1 MEYTLQKRFNN
12 KRTTMDAKA
21 LSQADYLDILFD
33 NRNKKYGSYE
43 LRKHY
48 DNRAAKALF
57 SVMSLCIALGG
68 YALMHKEETA
78 AVIATIANKPI
89 EVHTLNI
96 ELPKPKIEQPV
107 PMASA
112 VKPTVA
118 NPIAKIVPDEKVI
131 DPPKTVDEMKGK
143 ESGLVDAEGS
153 KDGTVVATSKNT
165 NTTGGGTETS
175 TETNKILTYS
185 EILPSFD
192 GDMIKYIQQNLRYPA
207 NARENDIE
215 GRVYVQ
221 FVVNEDGS
229 VGNAIVKR
237 GIGGGCNEEAIRVVM
252 SMPKWKP
259 GMQNGHPVKVYY
271 TLPITFM
278 LQ

>member
-1 MEYTLQKRFNN
+1 
-12 KRTTMDAKA
+12 MDAKA

-48 DNRAAKALF
+48 DNRAAKALL
-57 SVMSLCIALGG
+57 SVMSICIALCG
-68 YALMHKEETA
+68 YALMHNEEVARMIPPIVAPT
-78 AVIATIANKPI
+78 VVSTIPI
-89 EVHTLNI
+89 SV
-96 ELPKPKIEQPV
+96 PKPKIEQPAPAV
-107 PMASA
+107 EA

-118 NPIAKIVPDEKVI
+118 NPLPKVVT
-131 DPPKTVDEMKGK
+131 DDKVTHPPKTVDEMKGK

-153 KDGTVVATSKNT
+153 KEGTVVATSKNT

-185 EILPSFD
+185 EVLPSFN
-192 GDMIKYIQQNLRYPA
+192 GDLIAYLQKNLQYPSFA
-207 NARENDIE
+207 KENNIE
-215 GRVYVQ
+215 GRVTVQ

-229 VGNAIVKR
+229 IGNAIIKK

-259 GMQNGHPVKVYY
+259 GMQNGRPVKVYY

>member
-1 MEYTLQKRFNN
+1 
-12 KRTTMDAKA
+12 MDAKA

-57 SVMSLCIALGG
+57 TVMSLCIALGG

-89 EVHTLNI
+89 EMHTLNI
-96 ELPKPKIEQPV
+96 ELPKPKIEQPAPV
-107 PMASA
+107 TAA

-185 EILPSFD
+185 EVLPSFD
-192 GDMIKYIQQNLRYPA
+192 GNMIKYIQQNLRYPA

-252 SMPKWKP
+252 NMPKWKP

>member
-1 MEYTLQKRFNN
+1 
-12 KRTTMDAKA
+12 MDAKA

-48 DNRAAKALF
+48 DNRAAKTLF
-57 SVMSLCIALGG
+57 TVMSLCIALGG

-89 EVHTLNI
+89 EMHTLNI
-96 ELPKPKIEQPV
+96 ELPKPKIEQPAPTV
-107 PMASA
+107 EA

-118 NPIAKIVPDEKVI
+118 NPLPKVVTDDKVT

-143 ESGLVDAEGS
+143 ESGLADAEGS
-153 KDGTVVATSKNT
+153 KEGTVVATSKNT
-165 NTTGGGTETS
+165 NTIGGGTETS

-185 EILPSFD
+185 EVLPSFD
-192 GDMIKYIQQNLRYPA
+192 GDMIKYMQQNLRYPT
-207 NARENDIE
+207 NARENNIE

-229 VGNAIVKR
+229 VDNAIVKR
-237 GIGGGCNEEAIRVVM
+237 GIGGGCNEEALRVVM

-259 GMQNGHPVKVYY
+259 GMQNGRPVKVYY
-271 TLPITFM
+271 TLPITFI

>member
-1 MEYTLQKRFNN
+1 
-12 KRTTMDAKA
+12 MDAKA

-68 YALMHKEETA
+68 YALMHKEEVTRMIPPI
-78 AVIATIANKPI
+78 VTPTVVSTIPI
-89 EVHTLNI
+89 S
-96 ELPKPKIEQPV
+96 LPKPKIEQPAPAV
-107 PMASA
+107 EA

-118 NPIAKIVPDEKVI
+118 NPLPKVVT
-131 DPPKTVDEMKGK
+131 DDKVTAPPKTVDEMEGK
-143 ESGLVDAEGS
+143 ESGKVDAVGS
-153 KDGTVVATSKNT
+153 SDGTVPATSKNT
-165 NTTGGGTETS
+165 NTTGGGTETN

-185 EILPSFD
+185 EVLPSFN
-192 GDMIKYIQQNLRYPA
+192 GDMIAYLQKNLQYPSF
-207 NARENDIE
+207 ARENNIE
-215 GRVYVQ
+215 GRVTVQ

-229 VGNAIVKR
+229 IGNAVIKR

>member
-1 MEYTLQKRFNN
+1 
-12 KRTTMDAKA
+12 MDAKA

-48 DNRAAKALF
+48 DNRAGKALL
-57 SVMSLCIALGG
+57 SVMTLCFALGG

-78 AVIATIANKPI
+78 AVLTAITSKPV
-89 EVHTLNI
+89 EVSSIPIN
-96 ELPKPKIEQPV
+96 LPKPKTEQP
-107 PMASA
+107 PASTPA

-118 NPIAKIVPDEKVI
+118 NPIAKVVPDDKVTE
-131 DPPKTVDEMKGK
+131 PPKTMDDLIGK
-143 ESGLVDAEGS
+143 ESGKVDAVGS
-153 KDGTVVATSKNT
+153 SDGTVPATSKNT
-165 NTTGGGTETS
+165 NTTGGGAEANA
-175 TETNKILTYS
+175 ETNKVLSYS
-185 EILPSFD
+185 EVLPSFN
-192 GDMIKYIQQNLRYPA
+192 GDMIAYLQKNLQYPA
-207 NARENDIE
+207 FARENNIE
-215 GRVYVQ
+215 GRVTVQ

-229 VGNAIVKR
+229 IGNAIIKR

>member
-1 MEYTLQKRFNN
+1 
-12 KRTTMDAKA
+12 MDAKA
-21 LSQADYLDILFD
+21 LSQADYIDILFD

-57 SVMSLCIALGG
+57 TVMSLCIALGG
-68 YALMHKEETA
+68 YALMHKEEVRNLIPT
-78 AVIATIANKPI
+78 VQNKPTVVCNLPI
-89 EVHTLNI
+89 Q
-96 ELPKPKIEQPV
+96 LPKPKIEQPAPV
-107 PMASA
+107 ATA

-143 ESGLVDAEGS
+143 ESGLADAEGS
-153 KDGTVVATSKNT
+153 KEGAVVATSKNT
-165 NTTGGGTETS
+165 NTISGGTETS

-185 EILPSFD
+185 EVLPSFN
-192 GDMIKYIQQNLRYPA
+192 GDLISYLQKNLQYPA
-207 NARENDIE
+207 FAKENNIE
-215 GRVYVQ
+215 GRVTVQ

-229 VGNAIVKR
+229 IGNAIIKK
-237 GIGGGCNEEAIRVVM
+237 GIGGGCNEEALRVIM
-252 SMPKWKP
+252 NMPKWKP

>member
-1 MEYTLQKRFNN
+1 
-12 KRTTMDAKA
+12 MDAKA

-48 DNRAAKALF
+48 DNRATKALL
-57 SVMSLCIALGG
+57 SVFSLCLVLGG
-68 YALMHKEETA
+68 YALMHKETTA
-78 AVIATIANKPI
+78 AALAAISTKPI

-96 ELPKPKIEQPV
+96 DLPKPKIEQPAPV
-107 PMASA
+107 VEA

-118 NPIAKIVPDEKVI
+118 NPIPKVVE
-131 DPPKTVDEMKGK
+131 DNKVTEPPKTVDDMKGK
-143 ESGLVDAEGS
+143 ESGLVDAVGS
-153 KDGTVVATSKNT
+153 KEGTIPTANK
-165 NTTGGGTETS
+165 NTTGTGTETN
-175 TETNKILTYS
+175 TETNEIRSYS
-185 EILPSFD
+185 EILPSFN
-192 GDMIKYIQQNLRYPA
+192 GDMNAYLRKNLKYPEM
-207 NARENDIE
+207 ARENNIE
-215 GRVYVQ
+215 GRVTVQ

-229 VGNAIVKR
+229 IGNAVVKK
-237 GIGGGCNEEAIRVVM
+237 GVGGGCNEEALRVVM

>member
-1 MEYTLQKRFNN
+1 
-12 KRTTMDAKA
+12 MDAKA

-48 DNRAAKALF
+48 DNRAGKALL
-57 SVMSLCIALGG
+57 SVMTLCFALGG

-78 AVIATIANKPI
+78 AVLTAITTKPV
-89 EVHTLNI
+89 EVSSIPIN
-96 ELPKPKIEQPV
+96 LPKPKIEQP
-107 PMASA
+107 PAATAA

-118 NPIAKIVPDEKVI
+118 NPIPKVVTDDKVT
-131 DPPKTVDEMKGK
+131 DPLKTVDDLKGK

-153 KDGTVVATSKNT
+153 KEGTVVATSKNT
-165 NTTGGGTETS
+165 NTTGGSAETS
-175 TETNKILTYS
+175 TETNKILSYS
-185 EILPSFD
+185 EVLPSFD
-192 GDMIKYIQQNLRYPA
+192 GDMTKYMQQNLRYPA
-207 NARENDIE
+207 LARENGIE
-215 GRVYVQ
+215 GRVYIQ

-229 VGNAIVKR
+229 VGNAVIKR

-259 GMQNGHPVKVYY
+259 GMQNGRPVKVYY
-271 TLPITFM
+271 TIPITFM

>member
-1 MEYTLQKRFNN
+1 
-12 KRTTMDAKA
+12 MDAKA

-48 DNRAAKALF
+48 DSRAGKALL
-57 SVMSLCIALGG
+57 SVISLCLALGG
-68 YALMHKEETA
+68 YAMLHKEETV
-78 AVIATIANKPI
+78 AVLTAITTKPV
-89 EVHTLNI
+89 EVSSI
-96 ELPKPKIEQPV
+96 PISLPKPKIEQP
-107 PMASA
+107 PAAAPA

-118 NPIAKIVPDEKVI
+118 NPIPKVVT
-131 DPPKTVDEMKGK
+131 DDKVTEPPKTMDDLKGK
-143 ESGLVDAEGS
+143 ESGLVNTVGS
-153 KDGTVVATSKNT
+153 SDGKVPATTKI
-165 NTTGGGTETS
+165 TTGTGTENN
-175 TETNKILTYS
+175 TETNKILSYS
-185 EILPSFD
+185 EVLPAFD
-192 GDMIKYIQQNLRYPA
+192 GDMMKYLQNNLRYPA
-207 NARENDIE
+207 AARENNIE
-215 GRVYVQ
+215 GRVTVQ

-229 VGNAIVKR
+229 IGNAVVKR

-252 SMPKWKP
+252 GMPRWKP

>member
-1 MEYTLQKRFNN
+1 
-12 KRTTMDAKA
+12 MDAKA

-48 DNRAAKALF
+48 DNRAGKALL
-57 SVMSLCIALGG
+57 SVMTLCFALGG
-68 YALMHKEETA
+68 YALMHKEEVRNLIPTIVDKPTVVCNLPI
-78 AVIATIANKPI
+78 VIP
-89 EVHTLNI
+89 
-96 ELPKPKIEQPV
+96 PKKIETPTQV
-107 PMASA
+107 VQME
-112 VKPTVA
+112 KPTVA
-118 NPIAKIVPDEKVI
+118 NPIPKVVTDDKVT
-131 DPPKTVDEMKGK
+131 DPPKNVDDMKGK

-153 KDGTVVATSKNT
+153 KEGAVVATSKNT
-165 NTTGGGTETS
+165 NTTGGGAETS
-175 TETNKILTYS
+175 AETNKVLSYS
-185 EILPSFD
+185 EVLPSFN
-192 GDMIKYIQQNLRYPA
+192 GDIIAYLQKNLQYPA
-207 NARENDIE
+207 FARENNIE
-215 GRVYVQ
+215 GRVTVQ

-229 VGNAIVKR
+229 IGNAVIKR

>member
-1 MEYTLQKRFNN
+1 
-12 KRTTMDAKA
+12 MDAKA

-57 SVMSLCIALGG
+57 TVMSLCIALGAYG
-68 YALMHKEETA
+68 LLFNKESIVVTA
-78 AVIATIANKPI
+78 PIIYKPVDVSPLVF
-89 EVHTLNI
+89 EQP
-96 ELPKPKIEQPV
+96 PKPKIEQPAPAV
-107 PMASA
+107 EA

-118 NPIAKIVPDEKVI
+118 NPVPKVVTDDKVT
-131 DPPKTVDEMKGK
+131 DPPKTVDDMKSK
-143 ESGLVDAEGS
+143 ESGKVDAVGTN
-153 KDGTVVATSKNT
+153 DGTIPATNNNT
-165 NTTGGGTETS
+165 NTTGGGETNS
-175 TETNKILTYS
+175 ETNKIHDYS
-185 EILPSFD
+185 EVLPAFN
-192 GDMIKYIQQNLRYPA
+192 GDMMNYMQKNLRYPA
-207 NARENDIE
+207 LARENGIE

-229 VGNAIVKR
+229 VSNAVVKR
-237 GIGGGCNEEAIRVVM
+237 GIAGGCNEEAIRVVM

-259 GMQNGHPVKVYY
+259 GMQKGHPVKVYY

>member
-1 MEYTLQKRFNN
+1 
-12 KRTTMDAKA
+12 MDAKA

-57 SVMSLCIALGG
+57 TVMSLCIALGG

-89 EVHTLNI
+89 EMHTLNI
-96 ELPKPKIEQPV
+96 ELHKPKIEQPAPTV
-107 PMASA
+107 EA

-118 NPIAKIVPDEKVI
+118 NPLPKVVTDDKVT

-153 KDGTVVATSKNT
+153 KEGAVVATLKNT
-165 NTTGGGTETS
+165 NTTSGGTETS
-175 TETNKILTYS
+175 TETNKILIYS
-185 EILPSFD
+185 EVHPSFN
-192 GDMIKYIQQNLRYPA
+192 GDLISYLQKNLQYPA
-207 NARENDIE
+207 FAKENNIE
-215 GRVYVQ
+215 GRITVQ

-229 VGNAIVKR
+229 IGNAVIKK
-237 GIGGGCNEEAIRVVM
+237 GIGGGCNEEALRVVM

>member
-1 MEYTLQKRFNN
+1 
-12 KRTTMDAKA
+12 
-21 LSQADYLDILFD
+21 
-33 NRNKKYGSYE
+33 
-43 LRKHY
+43 
-48 DNRAAKALF
+48 
-57 SVMSLCIALGG
+57 MSICIALGG

-89 EVHTLNI
+89 EVHRLNI
-96 ELPKPKIEQPV
+96 ELPKPKIEQPAPTV
-107 PMASA
+107 EA

-118 NPIAKIVPDEKVI
+118 NPLPKVVTDDKVT

-143 ESGLVDAEGS
+143 ESGLADAEGS
-153 KDGTVVATSKNT
+153 KEGTVVATSKNT
-165 NTTGGGTETS
+165 NTIGGSTETI

-185 EILPSFD
+185 EVLPSFD
-192 GDMIKYIQQNLRYPA
+192 GDMIKYMQQNLRYPT
-207 NARENDIE
+207 NARENNIE

-229 VGNAIVKR
+229 IGNAIVKR
-237 GIGGGCNEEAIRVVM
+237 GIGGGCNEEALRVVM

-259 GMQNGHPVKVYY
+259 GMQNGRPVKVYY

>member
-1 MEYTLQKRFNN
+1 
-12 KRTTMDAKA
+12 MDAKA

-57 SVMSLCIALGG
+57 TVMSICIALGG
-68 YALMHKEETA
+68 YALMHKEETV

-96 ELPKPKIEQPV
+96 ELPKPKIEQPAPV
-107 PMASA
+107 TAA

-131 DPPKTVDEMKGK
+131 DPHKTVDEMKGK

-175 TETNKILTYS
+175 TEPNKILTYS
-185 EILPSFD
+185 EVLPSFN
-192 GDMIKYIQQNLRYPA
+192 GDLIAYLQKNLQYPSFA
-207 NARENDIE
+207 KENNIE
-215 GRVYVQ
+215 GRVTVQ

-229 VGNAIVKR
+229 IGNAIIKK

-252 SMPKWKP
+252 NMPKWKP
-259 GMQNGHPVKVYY
+259 GMQNGRPVKVYY

>member
-1 MEYTLQKRFNN
+1 
-12 KRTTMDAKA
+12 MDAKA

-48 DNRAAKALF
+48 DNRAAMALF
-57 SVMSLCIALGG
+57 TVMSLCIALGA
-68 YALMHKEETA
+68 YALLHEEKALSNYIERHCYDSIT
-78 AVIATIANKPI
+78 VSQIPIAP
-89 EVHTLNI
+89 L
-96 ELPKPKIEQPV
+96 KPKIEQPAPV
-107 PMASA
+107 TAA

-131 DPPKTVDEMKGK
+131 DPPKTVDEMKDK

-153 KDGTVVATSKNT
+153 KEGTVVATSKNT
-165 NTTGGGTETS
+165 NTTGGGAETS

-185 EILPSFD
+185 EVLPSFN
-192 GDMIKYIQQNLRYPA
+192 GDLIAYLQKNLQYPSFA
-207 NARENDIE
+207 KENNIE
-215 GRVYVQ
+215 GRVTVQ

-229 VGNAIVKR
+229 IGNAIIKK
-237 GIGGGCNEEAIRVVM
+237 GIGGGCNEEALRVIM
-252 SMPKWKP
+252 NMPKWKP
-259 GMQNGHPVKVYY
+259 GMQNGRPVKVYY

>member
-1 MEYTLQKRFNN
+1 M
-12 KRTTMDAKA
+12 
-21 LSQADYLDILFD
+21 
-33 NRNKKYGSYE
+33 
-43 LRKHY
+43 
-48 DNRAAKALF
+48 
-57 SVMSLCIALGG
+57 
-68 YALMHKEETA
+68 
-78 AVIATIANKPI
+78 
-89 EVHTLNI
+89 HTLNI

-107 PMASA
+107 PVASA

-143 ESGLVDAEGS
+143 ESGLADAEGS
-153 KDGTVVATSKNT
+153 KEGTVVATSKNT
-165 NTTGGGTETS
+165 NTTSGGTETS

-185 EILPSFD
+185 EVLPSFD

-207 NARENDIE
+207 FAKENNIE
-215 GRVYVQ
+215 GRVTVQ

-229 VGNAIVKR
+229 IGNAVIKK
-237 GIGGGCNEEAIRVVM
+237 GIGGGCNEEALRVVM

-271 TLPITFM
+271 LSLIHI
-278 LQ
+278 

>member
-1 MEYTLQKRFNN
+1 
-12 KRTTMDAKA
+12 MDAKT

-48 DNRAAKALF
+48 DNRATKALLYVF
-57 SVMSLCIALGG
+57 SLCFVLGG

-78 AVIATIANKPI
+78 TVLATIANKPI
-89 EVHTLNI
+89 ECSWHIVD
-96 ELPKPKIEQPV
+96 LPKPKVEQPAPV
-107 PMASA
+107 APA

-118 NPIAKIVPDEKVI
+118 NPIAKVVPDDKVI
-131 DPPKTVDEMKGK
+131 DQPKTVDDLKGK
-143 ESGLVDAEGS
+143 ESGKVDVVGS
-153 KDGTVVATSKNT
+153 NDGTIPATSKNT
-165 NTTGGGTETS
+165 NTSGTGTN
-175 TETNKILTYS
+175 TETNEIRSYS
-185 EILPSFD
+185 EVLPSFD
-192 GDMIKYIQQNLRYPA
+192 GDMIKYMQQNLRYPA
-207 NARENDIE
+207 LARENGIE

-221 FVVNEDGS
+221 FVVNEDGT
-229 VGNAIVKR
+229 VGNAVIKR

-252 SMPKWKP
+252 NMPKWKP
-259 GMQNGHPVKVYY
+259 GMQNGRPVKVYY

>member
-1 MEYTLQKRFNN
+1 
-12 KRTTMDAKA
+12 MDAKA

-57 SVMSLCIALGG
+57 TVMSLCIALGAYG
-68 YALMHKEETA
+68 LLLNKESI
-78 AVIATIANKPI
+78 VIAAPIIYKPVDVSPLVF
-89 EVHTLNI
+89 EQP
-96 ELPKPKIEQPV
+96 PKPKIEQPA
-107 PMASA
+107 PAAEA

-118 NPIAKIVPDEKVI
+118 NPVPKVVNDNKVT
-131 DPPKTVDEMKGK
+131 DPPKTVDDMKGK
-143 ESGLVDAEGS
+143 ESGKVDAIGS
-153 KDGTVVATSKNT
+153 SDGTVPATSMNT
-165 NTTGGGTETS
+165 NTTGRGGEIN
-175 TETNKILTYS
+175 TETNKILSYS

-192 GDMIKYIQQNLRYPA
+192 GDMKSYMQQNLRYPA
-207 NARENDIE
+207 LARENGIE

-221 FVVNEDGS
+221 FVVNEDGT
-229 VGNAIVKR
+229 VGNAVIKR

-252 SMPKWKP
+252 NMPKWKP
-259 GMQNGHPVKVYY
+259 GMQNGRPVKVYY